1 MWWWY
6 VGMVQTAKGGK
17 QKINNLWL
25 VSIDDEKKCVLPS
38 HSSLM
43 GLKNLECNVLSS
55 SVNPN
60 YDVIM
65 FCIKCDQ
72 LLVVSVD
79 GDEPHKAR
87 RQQGDLPSKE

>member
-1 MWWWY
+1 
-6 VGMVQTAKGGK
+6 
-17 QKINNLWL
+17 
-25 VSIDDEKKCVLPS
+25 
-38 HSSLM
+38 M